1 MTDLAST
8 CLVRTQKTL
17 LSRHEEYTTISR
29 VMAYVACAAMSL
41 QVDSVYRRR
50 KHPSN
55 VLTAMAMTVPSVRI
69 SSTHIRHARNNGY
82 VPTASARTAHIQHT
96 HTYSAPLKKRQNE
109 DKKAAREAQFNSE
122 RPAWLQRK
130 SKEPAEKP
138 TSA

>member
-1 MTDLAST
+1 MSSSEAEDLAEQT
-8 CLVRTQKTL
+8 RRIYNNFPCDGVRCL
-17 LSRHEEYTTISR
+17 S
-29 VMAYVACAAMSL
+29 CNSL

-82 VPTASARTAHIQHT
+82 VPTASAHI